1 MKIARHALYITL
13 LIAGGSS
20 LAPLTAE
27 AEVVIPGH
35 TAGPEKSLALDVT
48 VTAAPPTLAA
58 SWTAETNVTTPIP
71 NNKGIGTIR
80 ITPNRVM
87 PGCKLYAR
95 APIMPYPNTLPIYK
109 NGGHVDEDVIYTIV
123 KEGATDVTRKFG
135 ATNYVPDNVIPSDD
149 CAATMQIMSD
159 RDQEVGAGTFSAT
172 VFFVAALP

>member
-27 AEVVIPGH
+27 AAVEIPGH
-35 TAGPEKSLALDVT
+35 TVGPENNLALDVT
-48 VTAAPPTLAA
+48 VTAAPPTLNA
-58 SWTAETNVTTPIP
+58 SWTAETDVTTPIP
-71 NNKGIGTIR
+71 KEKDIGTIR
-80 ITPNRVM
+80 ITPDRVM

-95 APIMPYPNTLPIYK
+95 APVMPYPGALPIYK
-109 NGGHVDEDVIYTIV
+109 NGGHVGADIIYTIAKV
-123 KEGATDVTRKFG
+123 GTTDVTTKFG

-149 CAATMQIMSD
+149 CAATLQIMSD
-159 RDQEVGAGTFSAT
+159 RVQEVGAGTFSAT